1 MIELV
6 RHHDVIQPFML
17 NNSLVRGRLVR
28 LEQVIA
34 SILSRHAYPDVVSRA
49 LGELLLISAML
60 STNLP
65 EGGILTLQI
74 KSDGVIPF
82 MVVDVQQ
89 DGSLRGY
96 ANLTDNAEATLTALI
111 ASTSHPTVSELFGK
125 GYMAITLDMP
135 HGEPYQGIVPLE
147 GATLADAVTHYFTQS
162 QQLDVLFHLVIN
174 RRMDENATSHWMA
187 AGIMLERMPDMPS
200 PENAEMDG
208 DLARW
213 DYQSLLVRTARED
226 ELLDPHLAPSALLYR
241 LFNEGGVWVYDTR
254 PIKDQCRCSRS
265 KIQYVLMHMPAE
277 EVASLYNKEGVI
289 SVVCQFCSREERLT
303 KQDIAE

>member
-1 MIELV
+1 MIELI

-28 LEQVIA
+28 LDGVIA
-34 SILSRHAYPDVVSRA
+34 GILSRHAYPDVVSRA

-74 KSDGVIPF
+74 KSEGVIPF
-82 MVVDVQQ
+82 MVVDAQQ

-96 ANLTDNAEATLTALI
+96 ANLTEDAEATLSALV
-111 ASTSHPTVSELFGK
+111 TTTPHPTVSELFGK

-162 QQLDVLFHLVIN
+162 QQLDVLFHLAIN
-174 RRMDENATSHWMA
+174 RRIEENAGAHWMA
-187 AGIMLERMPDMPS
+187 AGIMLERMPDMAA
-200 PENAEMDG
+200 PENAETDG

-213 DYQSLLVRTARED
+213 DYQSLLARTARED

-241 LFNEGGVWVYDTR
+241 LFNEGGVWVYDTK
-254 PIKDQCRCSRS
+254 PLKDQCRCSRS
-265 KIQYVLMHMPAE
+265 KIQDVLAHMPPE
-277 EVASLYNKEGVI
+277 DVAALVDEAGVI

-303 KQDIAE
+303 EKDIF